1 MSYETILVE
10 KSDGITTLRFNRP
23 EKKNA
28 MNPQLHRE
36 MYDALSDL
44 EYDDETKV
52 LILTGSGD
60 SFSAG
65 QDLKEY
71 FYDMKDSERERAE
84 SRRMSHGWRHQ
95 KLYYFPKPTIAM
107 INGYC
112 FGGAF
117 TAVASCD
124 IAIAA
129 DEATFGLSEI
139 NFGNLPGG
147 IVTKVVSGLMVPRQ
161 ALYYILT
168 GDRFDGKRAVDI
180 GFVTLSVPRAE
191 LEQRTLDVANNL
203 KGKDEAAL
211 RASKDAFKAVDIRGM
226 GFEDSWHWLKARLDQ
241 LTLEQK
247 GGWMEQGIGKFLEK
261 EYKPGLGAMPKDEPA
276 ADK

>member
-1 MSYETILVE
+1 VSYETILVE
-10 KSDGITTLRFNRP
+10 KSDGITTVRFNRP

-36 MYDALSDL
+36 MYDVLSDL
-44 EYDDETKV
+44 EFDDETKV
-52 LILTGSGD
+52 LVLTGSGD

-71 FYDMKDSERERAE
+71 FYEMKDEKRQRAE

-107 INGYC
+107 VNGYC

-117 TAVASCD
+117 TVVASCD

-129 DEATFGLSEI
+129 DEAIFGLSEI

-147 IVTKVVSGLMVPRQ
+147 LVTKVVAGLMVPRQ
-161 ALYYILT
+161 ARYYILT
-168 GDRFDGKRAVDI
+168 GERFDGKRAVDI
-180 GFVTLSVPRAE
+180 GFATLSVPRAE
-191 LEQRTLDVANNL
+191 LEQRTLEVANNL

-211 RASKDAFKAVDIRGM
+211 HASKDAFKAVDIRGM
-226 GFEDSWHWLKARLDQ
+226 SYEDSWYWLTARLDQ

-261 EYKPGLGAMPKDEPA
+261 EYKPGLGAMPKD
-276 ADK
+276 